1 MAVDIGPRIF
11 DLLSALP
18 ELNLRWMVLLGPRV
32 KVMAVR
38 VPAIMRS
45 EAALKQFGLEAF
57 GLLETYRALE

>member
-32 KVMAVR
+32 KVMAR
-38 VPAIMRS
+38 KCMES
-45 EAALKQFGLEAF
+45 NYEECG
-57 GLLETYRALE
+57 Y